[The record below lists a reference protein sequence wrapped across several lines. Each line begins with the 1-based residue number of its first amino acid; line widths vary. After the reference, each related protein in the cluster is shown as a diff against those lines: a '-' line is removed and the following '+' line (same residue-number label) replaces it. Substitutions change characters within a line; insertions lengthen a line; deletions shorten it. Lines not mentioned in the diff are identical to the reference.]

1 MAAKQQFNNHYRSI
15 NLIVI
20 LIFLATIISSL
31 NSSPIDDQQRLLR
44 DNIQSNDIQ
53 SRLADTMTEI
63 EWLLN
68 QLVNL
73 LTDMVDGIEN
83 DHTLLQDKNFRQ
95 ILIQVIKRIDYIL
108 QHFENVDPS
117 LLTMNVQN
125 ELNRIECIRIRLA
138 NYLSQSRRF
147 DDSKCYPSTEKPSSS
162 SSSSNN
168 DEIMPL
174 LTQIVSLLVQ
184 ISQQLYHIEKDIHGS
199 QIGGM
204 GYVDPSSTTTR
215 MMTSSDGSLATMTT
229 AANYQRSTIAEI
241 DWDRLFNQTSAT
253 TTRPGTIFDFDQAI
267 NGDNNQSTMTTADW
281 SNLISQIMNGMSTT
295 TTMSSVETSSSTTT
309 MGTMMTTNWEDMM
322 NQMIREFNQQ
332 QQQMMVNVP
341 TNNVNNNNH
350 RPDNIDINVEECI
363 SNILAII
370 DTIQNQTTTTTTTTI
385 VSII

>member
-1 MAAKQQFNNHYRSI
+1 MMMMMAAAYHYCSSKQQFNNHFRSI

-20 LIFLATIISSL
+20 LIFLATTISSL

-44 DNIQSNDIQ
+44 DNIQ

-162 SSSSNN
+162 SSSNN

-204 GYVDPSSTTTR
+204 GYVDPSSTTTTR

-267 NGDNNQSTMTTADW
+267 NGDNNQSTMTTVDW

-295 TTMSSVETSSSTTT
+295 TTMSSVETSSTTTT

-350 RPDNIDINVEECI
+350 RPDNIDINVEE
-363 SNILAII
+363 
-370 DTIQNQTTTTTTTTI
+370 
-385 VSII
+385 

>member
-1 MAAKQQFNNHYRSI
+1 MMMMAAAYRYCSSKQQFNNHFRSI

-31 NSSPIDDQQRLLR
+31 NSSPIDDQQRLR
-44 DNIQSNDIQ
+44 DNIQ

-184 ISQQLYHIEKDIHGS
+184 ISQQLYHIEKDIHGKLLLLL
-199 QIGGM
+199 
-204 GYVDPSSTTTR
+204 
-215 MMTSSDGSLATMTT
+215 SLLLL
-229 AANYQRSTIAEI
+229 
-241 DWDRLFNQTSAT
+241 LFCLFIWKLFFFQV
-253 TTRPGTIFDFDQAI
+253 
-267 NGDNNQSTMTTADW
+267 
-281 SNLISQIMNGMSTT
+281 LK
-295 TTMSSVETSSSTTT
+295 
-309 MGTMMTTNWEDMM
+309 
-322 NQMIREFNQQ
+322 
-332 QQQMMVNVP
+332 
-341 TNNVNNNNH
+341 
-350 RPDNIDINVEECI
+350 
-363 SNILAII
+363 
-370 DTIQNQTTTTTTTTI
+370 
-385 VSII
+385 

>member
-1 MAAKQQFNNHYRSI
+1 
-15 NLIVI
+15 
-20 LIFLATIISSL
+20 
-31 NSSPIDDQQRLLR
+31 
-44 DNIQSNDIQ
+44 
-53 SRLADTMTEI
+53 
-63 EWLLN
+63 
-68 QLVNL
+68 
-73 LTDMVDGIEN
+73 
-83 DHTLLQDKNFRQ
+83 
-95 ILIQVIKRIDYIL
+95 
-108 QHFENVDPS
+108 
-117 LLTMNVQN
+117 
-125 ELNRIECIRIRLA
+125 
-138 NYLSQSRRF
+138 
-147 DDSKCYPSTEKPSSS
+147 
-162 SSSSNN
+162 
-168 DEIMPL
+168 
-174 LTQIVSLLVQ
+174 
-184 ISQQLYHIEKDIHGS
+184 
-199 QIGGM
+199 M
-204 GYVDPSSTTTR
+204 GYVDPSSTTTTR

-253 TTRPGTIFDFDQAI
+253 TATTTRPGTIFDFDQAI
-267 NGDNNQSTMTTADW
+267 NGDNNQVNKYIIMKIMITKIIIILFFIVITHSQSTMTTADW

-295 TTMSSVETSSSTTT
+295 TTMSSVETSSTTTT